1 MEDELLKT
9 DEEVVEVFSSN
20 EGFSVTN
27 TGVIL
32 GLRCN
37 MDVNSWASD
46 KDINIKEPE
55 SLSMDVQEVSVVKG
69 SDIDIRVIPSPGIAN
84 CPKLSWY
91 SSDSSVAYVD
101 DMLSGNGICECGLV
115 KIYTRGLGTTTITAS
130 SESGLTCSLVIN
142 VVEVITEEEEEGIE

>member
-9 DEEVVEVFSSN
+9 SEEVVEVFSSN

-37 MDVNSWASD
+37 
-46 KDINIKEPE
+46 
-55 SLSMDVQEVSVVKG
+55 MDVQEVSVVKG

-115 KIYTRGLGTTTITAS
+115 KIYTRGLGTATITAS

-142 VVEVITEEEEEGIE
+142 VVEVTKEEEKEEEEGEGIE